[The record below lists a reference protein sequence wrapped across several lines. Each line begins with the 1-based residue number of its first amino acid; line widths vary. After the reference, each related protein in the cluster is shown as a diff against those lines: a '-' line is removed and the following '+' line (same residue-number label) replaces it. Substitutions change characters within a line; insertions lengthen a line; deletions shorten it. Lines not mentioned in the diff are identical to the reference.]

1 MTPTDLVADL
11 SDYNL
16 AELKGLLFD
25 VEQALRQR
33 RLDEINAARAQIAEI
48 ARAAGLSVDALLR
61 R

>member
-1 MTPTDLVADL
+1 MKPADL

-33 RLDEINAARAQIAEI
+33 RLDEINTARAQIAEI

>member
-1 MTPTDLVADL
+1 MMPVDL

-25 VEQALRQR
+25 VDQELRQR
-33 RLDEINAARAQIAEI
+33 RLMEVQAAREQIAAI